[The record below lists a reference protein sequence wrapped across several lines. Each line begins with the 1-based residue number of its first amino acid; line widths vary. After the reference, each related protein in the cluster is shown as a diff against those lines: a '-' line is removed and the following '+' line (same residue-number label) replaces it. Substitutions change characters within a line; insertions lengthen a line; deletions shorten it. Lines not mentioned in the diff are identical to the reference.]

1 MTSSLIMTETTNEFY
16 PATAPASLEVAC
28 LEFIKTTLTNAE
40 DPPCEEEY
48 IHFKR
53 GVKNLPGPFKRSIFE
68 YMGKSGCLSHSS
80 IELLAV
86 KNKSIFKGLFLY
98 NISNSVT
105 GKDLLQFSSY
115 QLTEIV
121 LKFSIGHSDIPS
133 PSSLWEAFK
142 GSEHSLKFLKLFS
155 YPIKTSKAEEHVF
168 EFISKFPNLQTLC
181 IHSLPSQHSQ
191 VDNEMWLKLLKC
203 KSLQAI
209 EVYGPENKASLN
221 TSIFSYVDGR
231 LASLCLPAMFS
242 RRSTLDEVFG
252 LGGFLELEYL
262 THLDISIDDEPDSF
276 ARRLIDARDER
287 KGFLADFMTKLGDSN
302 KLPNLVSL
310 DMSGWIGLHSGH
322 IEKLLASHKNI
333 SFLGLCLL
341 DLVYTRD
348 QAFVDGLKVHII
360 PWAVQ
365 ALLL

>member
-1 MTSSLIMTETTNEFY
+1 MESTNEFCS
-16 PATAPASLEVAC
+16 ATAPAPLEEAC
-28 LEFIKTTLTNAE
+28 LEFIKAALTNAE
-40 DPPCEEEY
+40 NQPCEEEY

-53 GVKNLPGPFKRSIFE
+53 GVRNLPGPFKRAIFE
-68 YMGKSGCLSHSS
+68 YMGKSGCLTHSS

-86 KNKSIFKGLFLY
+86 VNKSIFKGLFLY

-105 GKDLLQFSSY
+105 GRDLLHFSSY

-121 LKFSIGHSDIPS
+121 LKFGVGHPDIPN
-133 PSSLWEAFK
+133 PSNLWEAFK
-142 GSEHSLKFLKLFS
+142 GSEYSLKFLKLFS
-155 YPIKTSKAEEHVF
+155 YPIKVPGSEEHVF

-203 KSLQAI
+203 QSLQAV
-209 EVYGPENKASLN
+209 EVYAPENKATLN
-221 TSIFSYVDGR
+221 TSIFSYFDGR
-231 LASLCLPAMFS
+231 LVSLCLPAMFS
-242 RRSTLDEVFG
+242 RISTLDKVFG
-252 LGGFLELEYL
+252 LQGFLELEYL

-287 KGFLADFMTKLGDSN
+287 KGFIAEFMTRLGDSN
-302 KLPNLVSL
+302 KWPNLISL

-322 IEKLLASHKNI
+322 IEKLLASHTNI

-348 QAFVDGLKVHII
+348 QAFVDGLKVPII
-360 PWAVQ
+360 
-365 ALLL
+365 